1 MSYLID
7 THTLLWYF
15 KGDLQLSKTAN
26 EILEDGKKQK
36 YVSMASLWEI
46 AIKVN
51 IERLQLDYPFADIEH
66 KLKFENIGI
75 LNISFLHTQHVLNL
89 PLHHRDPFDRMIIA
103 QGITEGLTIISKDK
117 NFSLYPIKLLW

>member
-26 EILEDGKKQK
+26 DILEDEKKEK
-36 YVSMASLWEI
+36 FVSIASLWEI
-46 AIKVN
+46 AIKLK
-51 IERLQLDYPFADIEH
+51 IEKLELDYPFADIEH
-66 KLKFENIGI
+66 KLSFENII
-75 LNISFLHTQHVLNL
+75 LLNISFEHTQKIISL

-103 QGITEGLTIISKDK
+103 QSITENLTVISKDK

>member
-26 EILEDGKKQK
+26 DILEDEKKEK
-36 YVSMASLWEI
+36 FVSIASLWEI
-46 AIKVN
+46 AIKLK
-51 IERLQLDYPFADIEH
+51 IEKLELDYPFADIEH
-66 KLKFENIGI
+66 KLSFENII
-75 LNISFLHTQHVLNL
+75 LLNISFEHTQKIISL
-89 PLHHRDPFDRMIIA
+89 PLHQRDPFDRMIIA
-103 QGITEGLTIISKDK
+103 QSITENLTVISKDK

>member
-26 EILEDGKKQK
+26 EILEDEKKQK

-75 LNISFLHTQHVLNL
+75 FNISFLHTQQVLNL

-103 QGITEGLTIISKDK
+103 QGITEDLTIISKDK
-117 NFSLYPIKLLW
+117 NFSLYPVKLLW